1 MVNTAVITVITATGA
16 MVTGAM
22 VITVLMITSII
33 MLAMMIRQCRELI
46 INKLAPIALIV
57 ICLSVF
63 AWALLRANAAWH
75 FIAAQAI
82 AEPLFATGAGSAAA
96 FEASEARI
104 NTALRRFP
112 GNPDYLDFAG
122 RLLTLEA
129 SQPGVMGTEQHVLL
143 ESAATNFRQ
152 ALTVRPLW
160 PYTWVNLLSTKDQ
173 LGQVDLEFNMALN
186 RSAELGPWEP
196 RVQMQVVESG
206 LRNWSK
212 LGSAERAVVQQKV
225 LDALRRQ
232 PRQVF
237 TVVKN
242 YGRPDLICDVEG
254 TQVQIRKWCAQVS
267 AQG

>member
-1 MVNTAVITVITATGA
+1 MVAKKLLPATLVIACLVIL
-16 MVTGAM
+16 V
-22 VITVLMITSII
+22 
-33 MLAMMIRQCRELI
+33 
-46 INKLAPIALIV
+46 
-57 ICLSVF
+57 
-63 AWALLRANAAWH
+63 WALVRANAAWH

-82 AEPLFATGAGSAAA
+82 AEPLFKTGGGSATA
-96 FEASEARI
+96 FESAESHV

-112 GNPDYLDFAG
+112 GNPDFLDFAG
-122 RLLTLEA
+122 GLLTLKA
-129 SQPGVMGTEQHVLL
+129 SQPGVLGTEQRVLL

-160 PYTWVNLLSTKDQ
+160 PYTWANLLYTKDK
-173 LGQVDLEFNMALN
+173 LGQVDLEFTKALN

-225 LDALRRQ
+225 LDALRKQ
-232 PRQVF
+232 PRGVF

-254 TQVQIRKWCAQVS
+254 IRVQIRKWCAQVR